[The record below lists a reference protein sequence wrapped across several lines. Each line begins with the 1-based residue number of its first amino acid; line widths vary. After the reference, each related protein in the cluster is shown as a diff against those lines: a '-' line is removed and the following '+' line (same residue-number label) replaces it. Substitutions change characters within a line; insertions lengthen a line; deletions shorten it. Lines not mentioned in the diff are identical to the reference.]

1 MKVSFQFYRIFIL
14 VIVFSGNEC
23 LKAILNPNSV
33 CHNAKKNTKGT
44 LGVICSNEPLYSEIK
59 RGIELGLNECK
70 KLFKYRRWNCTNQK
84 KSLKR
89 TLMRD
94 TKETGFLYAITSA
107 GVTYSITKACSMGT
121 LIDCSC
127 DKSHKKHY
135 VIQSKFKVNT
145 HKMITNNNVNNYSF
159 DENTNY
165 SKTYQHSDQHF
176 NFSNNRSII
185 AKEIMYKN
193 YMSRKNFKA
202 LADGQWEWSGCDDN
216 VNHGLLKSKE
226 FFDTKMRKRSDLKS
240 NITIHNSEV
249 GRLMVKS
256 HMRLECKCHGL
267 SGSCVTKTC
276 WMKLLPFYEVIA
288 SSDRKGYK
296 PVNQR
301 INEKVIKKRIIYLE
315 KSPNFCYSDYSLGS
329 LGTSGRICFKDD
341 CKDLCCDR
349 GFIREFIK
357 IETSCNCSFKWCCE
371 VKCDKCVKEKQ
382 ILKCN

>member
-145 HKMITNNNVNNYSF
+145 HKMITNNNV
-159 DENTNY
+159 
-165 SKTYQHSDQHF
+165 
-176 NFSNNRSII
+176 
-185 AKEIMYKN
+185 
-193 YMSRKNFKA
+193 
-202 LADGQWEWSGCDDN
+202 
-216 VNHGLLKSKE
+216 
-226 FFDTKMRKRSDLKS
+226 
-240 NITIHNSEV
+240 
-249 GRLMVKS
+249 
-256 HMRLECKCHGL
+256 
-267 SGSCVTKTC
+267 
-276 WMKLLPFYEVIA
+276 IA